1 MRVDISKT
9 DEAYKKLVSEY
20 CGSTYTVSML
30 AKLYSETSTYFGV
43 VDSSQFGSKLLQSE
57 RLLSDDCF
65 FTTVEYPESYDDSY
79 DDDNHDYSA
88 DEQTLKDN
96 GFTLVLSG
104 LNPNS
109 SNNLNIWYRKG
120 NKSLPPETYTVRGNP
135 MDCCGVSVANS
146 LLSSYPYLCVFL
158 KKGANKPVGLNIL
171 DDVIMETDEF
181 YLVKNNNVSYD
192 IIGSRLRDL
201 GCVEKSLGYA
211 EKIIGKGVTTELA
224 ALDRK
229 EDSNARTY
237 VDVVKLVE
245 YGETHLAVVSITYP
259 RETNYKL
266 QMCNP
271 IYVDGSL
278 KAIYSY
284 NGNAYFRGKHFA

>member
-1 MRVDISKT
+1 MRVNISKT
-9 DEAYKKLVSEY
+9 DEAYRKLVSEY
-20 CGSTYTVSML
+20 TGATYSINML
-30 AKLYSETSTYFGV
+30 AKMFPETSTCFGV

-88 DEQTLKDN
+88 DERTLKDN

-120 NKSLPPETYTVRGNP
+120 NKSLPPETYTVQGNP

-146 LLSSYPYLCVFL
+146 LLSSYSYLCVFL
-158 KKGANKPVGLNIL
+158 KKGANKPLGLNIL
-171 DDVIMETDEF
+171 EDVVMETDEF
-181 YLVKNNNVSYD
+181 YLVKNNTVGYNIV
-192 IIGSRLRDL
+192 GSSLRDL
-201 GCVEKSLGYA
+201 GRVEESLGNV

-229 EDSNARTY
+229 EDSNGRSY

-245 YGETHLAVVSITYP
+245 YGDTHLAVVSITYP
-259 RETNYKL
+259 RETNYRL

-278 KAIYSY
+278 EAIYSY
-284 NGNAYFRGKHFA
+284 NGSTYFKGQHFA